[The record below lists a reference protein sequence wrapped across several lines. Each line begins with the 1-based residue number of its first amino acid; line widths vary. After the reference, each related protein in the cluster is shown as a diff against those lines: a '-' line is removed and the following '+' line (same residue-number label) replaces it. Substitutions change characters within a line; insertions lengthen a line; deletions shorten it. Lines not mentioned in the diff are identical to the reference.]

1 MTPRRTQPQGQGAVT
16 VYVVEALRGGDRE
29 NHSYVVGV
37 WEDFDAAKKVADD
50 HAAYRGGKYVCQVLQ
65 TRINEPMATD
75 WNETVLYETG
85 STR

>member
-1 MTPRRTQPQGQGAVT
+1 MT
-16 VYVVEALRGGDRE
+16 VYIVEAHGTRE

-37 WEDFDAAKKVADD
+37 WEDFDAAKKVADE

-65 TRINEPMATD
+65 TPLNEPMATD